1 MRKHFLIDLNKTKM
15 TELEQIE
22 LILVEASAFGLRQE
36 VERTAD
42 DYQKRYPNVSRLVTI
57 TWAFSE
63 WVK

>member
-1 MRKHFLIDLNKTKM
+1 MS
-15 TELEQIE
+15 ELEQIE

-36 VERTAD
+36 VQRTAD

-57 TWAFSE
+57 TWAFTE